1 MITSAMSECS
11 SGRQRRY
18 PNGVNYS
25 PYYRQLY
32 LDDRDRA
39 QAKFA
44 VDVKVL
50 EQSDGDADLQS
61 EVTIP
66 TSSDKT
72 RKV

>member
-1 MITSAMSECS
+1 M
-11 SGRQRRY
+11 
-18 PNGVNYS
+18 PNGTTNYS

-50 EQSDGDADLQS
+50 SNLTVTPTFNLQ
-61 EVTIP
+61 ERYVHLL
-66 TSSDKT
+66 DKT